1 MPNNVNEYPEDSFEN
16 MINFAKENR
25 FTFPYL
31 IDSTQEV
38 AKKYD
43 AVSTPDSFSFNAKL
57 NLCYSGRFNDAK

>member
-1 MPNNVNEYPEDSFEN
+1 
-16 MINFAKENR
+16 MINFAKGNR

-43 AVSTPDSFSFNAKL
+43 AVSTPDYFSFNAKL